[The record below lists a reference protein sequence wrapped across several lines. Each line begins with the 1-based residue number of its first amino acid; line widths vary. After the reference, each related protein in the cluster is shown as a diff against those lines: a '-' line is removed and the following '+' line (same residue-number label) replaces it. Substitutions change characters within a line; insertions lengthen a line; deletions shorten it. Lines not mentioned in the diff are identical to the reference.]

1 MFEFFDALS
10 NPDVPFLRFALIAGV
25 LSAFSFGV
33 VGTYV
38 VARRISYIA
47 GAISHSVLGG
57 IGAGIYLQRAAGWTW
72 FDPIYGALI
81 AALAAALII
90 GLASL
95 FARQREDT
103 VIGAIWSVGMAL
115 GLIFLAMT
123 PGYVDPMSYLFG
135 NILLVTSSDIWIV
148 LVLDAV
154 VVGLG
159 LAFYN
164 QLMAVCFDEEYARAR
179 GLAVQ
184 FYYLLL
190 LCLTALT
197 VVLLVRIVG
206 IVMVIALL
214 TLPSAVAG
222 QLSRRMWQMMVIATV
237 FCMIFVFVGLGASY
251 TYNLPSGPTIIL
263 VAAIAYI
270 VAVAFGRRR
279 KRVRVREGGQ
289 TIGS

>member
-25 LSAFSFGV
+25 LSGFSFGV

-81 AALAAALII
+81 AALASALII
-90 GLASL
+90 GCASL

-103 VIGAIWSVGMAL
+103 VIGAIWAVGMAL
-115 GLIFLAMT
+115 GLVFLAMT

-148 LVLDAV
+148 LALDVV

-164 QLMAVCFDEEYARAR
+164 QLMAVCFDEEFARAR
-179 GLAVQ
+179 GLAVHRLADGIGDRYRQ
-184 FYYLLL
+184 R
-190 LCLTALT
+190 
-197 VVLLVRIVG
+197 LVIRFGLARAVRRRHDDDRPRHRLSS
-206 IVMVIALL
+206 VA
-214 TLPSAVAG
+214 PSA
-222 QLSRRMWQMMVIATV
+222 LSS
-237 FCMIFVFVGLGASY
+237 LS
-251 TYNLPSGPTIIL
+251 TI
-263 VAAIAYI
+263 
-270 VAVAFGRRR
+270 
-279 KRVRVREGGQ
+279 
-289 TIGS
+289 SPM